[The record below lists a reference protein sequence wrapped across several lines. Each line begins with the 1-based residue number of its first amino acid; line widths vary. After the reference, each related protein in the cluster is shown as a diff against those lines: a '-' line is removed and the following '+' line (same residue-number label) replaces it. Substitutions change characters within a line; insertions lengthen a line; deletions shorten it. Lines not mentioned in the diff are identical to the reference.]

1 MNLIRPRNQAGF
13 TLLELLIVVA
23 ILAIVAGGLLVAY
36 DDLDD
41 TAAEGASAHTLAVLD
56 KAVRT
61 YSVVERG
68 APNYLDSMVAADWQ
82 DPASPG
88 GALTGG
94 KVMSVF
100 PRPDKIAGGASP
112 GDVGVPIAL
121 TAAQL
126 SALNNAGITH
136 LRYVDIKGDDLTDL
150 STSITLDALTPD
162 GTQGVV
168 GPLIDI
174 DIPHRIH
181 EAPRPGSSRN
191 RGRGF
196 ERLLQVGDPV
206 LQWEPNRSGG
216 TGGYDNI
223 KLGAGPNDVLLIFGL
238 GGDASIVGA
247 DGGPTQLASA
257 PVYGKI
263 RNGKYDYGR
272 YLLAYN
278 IGPAGAEFG
287 TAKLQVVLNTHGDFV
302 DEMITEHLGQKG

>member
-1 MNLIRPRNQAGF
+1 VLNFIRPKNQAGF

-41 TAAEGASAHTLAVLD
+41 QAAEGAAAHTLAVLD

-68 APNYLDSMVAADWQ
+68 APNYLDSLCAADWQ
-82 DPASPG
+82 DPSSPG
-88 GALTGG
+88 GALGSG
-94 KVMSVF
+94 KVMSTF
-100 PRPDKIAGGASP
+100 PRPDKMILS
-112 GDVGVPIAL
+112 AL

-126 SALNNAGITH
+126 AALNSAGITH

-150 STSITLDALTPD
+150 SPTITLDALTHD
-162 GTQGVV
+162 GTPGVV
-168 GPLIDI
+168 GPLENI
-174 DIPHRIH
+174 DIPHRIFEH
-181 EAPRPGSSRN
+181 PRPGSGRN

-196 ERLLQVGDPV
+196 ERELQVGDPV

-216 TGGYDNI
+216 TGGYDNA
-223 KLGAGPNDVLLIFGL
+223 KLGAAPTDVLLIFGL
-238 GGDASIVGA
+238 GNDSSIVGS
-247 DGGPTQLASA
+247 DGGATQLASA

-278 IGPAGAEFG
+278 VGPSGSEFG
-287 TAKLQVVLNTHGDFV
+287 KAKLQVVLNTHGDFV
-302 DEMITEHLGQKG
+302 DEMITEHLGQKQ